1 MPLLFPA
8 PTNPSAPAAVGR
20 SPRRTNTY
28 AWSVLLRGAG
38 ALGGRALATVGA
50 ENSYFNATVLLP
62 VVSGLFIV
70 HRLVFAESDDLNA
83 VHGHIVLR
91 HKISLHGLSAATAQ
105 LQIVL
110 GGASL
115 VGEALNGHEIALHAS
130 DFGAANLI
138 ELLLGIVRKLRRIE
152 LKEHHDVTRG
162 LVIVDVGD

>member
-1 MPLLFPA
+1 MAHSGPHFTRPDQHLCA
-8 PTNPSAPAAVGR
+8 RCGRAQSSPS
-20 SPRRTNTY
+20 NTY

-38 ALGGRALATVGA
+38 PRGGRALATVGA

-91 HKISLHGLSAATAQ
+91 HKIRLHGLGAAAAP

-110 GGASL
+110 GGA
-115 VGEALNGHEIALHAS
+115 
-130 DFGAANLI
+130 
-138 ELLLGIVRKLRRIE
+138 
-152 LKEHHDVTRG
+152 
-162 LVIVDVGD
+162 